1 MNLNAKEIFELLIYN
16 YYDKEIFKECIS
28 ELRKRNVTFDLNISD
43 SIFCEC
49 LNYAELM
56 NAFANAIKWNRE
68 KISAVKTTDFENA
81 ASFRDREKDEMEKIE
96 KLGYGISYFL
106 EEKFIFRVDF
116 IRETSTFI
124 IEVQTGNKK
133 LIRFMKKVQKMLK
146 D

>member
-1 MNLNAKEIFELLIYN
+1 MNLNAKELFELLLCN
-16 YYDKEIFKECIS
+16 YSDKEFMKEYIL

-56 NAFANAIKWNRE
+56 DAYANAIKWNLE
-68 KISAVKTTDFENA
+68 KITAVKTTDFENA
-81 ASFRDREKDEMEKIE
+81 ASFRDREKDEMGKIE
-96 KLGYGISYFL
+96 KLGYGICYFL
-106 EEKFIFRVDF
+106 AEKFIFRVDF
-116 IRETSTFI
+116 IKETSTFI
-124 IEVQTGNKK
+124 IEIQTGNKK